1 GDETEGHG
9 LGADRGVLA
18 RHGLHQERASLVEVT
33 GPHRK
38 RGELASVRPRRAS
51 GCRTGRR
58 TRCPPRKRDML
69 ALPMVQDSG
78 QQLTNRWNEVFGG
91 WVEDLMREGHEAAI
105 LIPLAQRPTGAFRI
119 IAHVRDWDNHMQRK
133 IAATLAGHLGEKA
146 PPSLLDELFQA
157 ETERDR
163 RASQPLDRLLVQSV
177 VEDIVFA
184 ATRWARTAGRKA
196 PGVALL
202 RKVVE
207 RTLSG
212 QYWNTASYA
221 MMGLAHHQADDWRN
235 LLERFAAFANG
246 ARP

>member
-1 GDETEGHG
+1 
-9 LGADRGVLA
+9 
-18 RHGLHQERASLVEVT
+18 
-33 GPHRK
+33 
-38 RGELASVRPRRAS
+38 
-51 GCRTGRR
+51 
-58 TRCPPRKRDML
+58 
-69 ALPMVQDSG
+69 
-78 QQLTNRWNEVFGG
+78 
-91 WVEDLMREGHEAAI
+91 MREGHEAAI

-246 ARP
+246 ARPSHPSNPSLKQECQFVANLRAGQSDIIEHHLAQADEQALAIKWDGEAEALIAEFLNLAAQVTASSSTRPHGDGFVVDRKGKHP